1 MHGLFYNIFLESYNI
16 QEQTVLYENE
26 YQWLS
31 QLFFEFYRAY
41 SRKQGYA
48 CNFSENGQNI
58 WNIGQKWQNLKIFW
72 KSIASCMRLLHAWI
86 SKNMPCLIA
95 IRKIFNCRRISNDS
109 FMPHFF
115 EFYSNQRQILMYEGN
130 YQRLYH
136 TFALFSRS
144 QEQTL

>member
-58 WNIGQKWQNLKIFW
+58 
-72 KSIASCMRLLHAWI
+72 
-86 SKNMPCLIA
+86 
-95 IRKIFNCRRISNDS
+95 
-109 FMPHFF
+109 
-115 EFYSNQRQILMYEGN
+115 
-130 YQRLYH
+130 
-136 TFALFSRS
+136 
-144 QEQTL
+144 